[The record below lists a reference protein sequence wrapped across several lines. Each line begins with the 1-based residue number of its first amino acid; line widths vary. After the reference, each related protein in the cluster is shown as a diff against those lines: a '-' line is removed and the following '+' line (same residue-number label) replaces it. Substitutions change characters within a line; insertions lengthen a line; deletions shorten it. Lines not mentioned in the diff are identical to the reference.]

1 MKGSN
6 KRSIILRPVIDS
18 STYEQVLALA
28 GVKKRK
34 GLEPALQK
42 ILKMVVA
49 PSTSK
54 IESKESR
61 NSIKDNEGGTAD

>member
-1 MKGSN
+1 MKN
-6 KRSIILRPVIDS
+6 KRSILRPVIDS
-18 STYEQVLALA
+18 STYEQVLTLA

-49 PSTSK
+49 PSKS
-54 IESKESR
+54 
-61 NSIKDNEGGTAD
+61 SIKDNEGGTAD